1 MLRQDIIPCRSRYI
15 VFNGH
20 ICAQYA
26 LPQLHMNPNHKRDWS
41 MYKMT
46 GSPYFYNVKSVG
58 YYCAFCRINSN
69 NILVRYI
76 FMVFLL
82 PFLLF

>member
-1 MLRQDIIPCRSRYI
+1 
-15 VFNGH
+15 
-20 ICAQYA
+20 
-26 LPQLHMNPNHKRDWS
+26 MNPNHRRDWS
-41 MYKMT
+41 MHKMI

-82 PFLLF
+82 LFFVLIFAVRVFV

>member
-1 MLRQDIIPCRSRYI
+1 
-15 VFNGH
+15 
-20 ICAQYA
+20 
-26 LPQLHMNPNHKRDWS
+26 

-82 PFLLF
+82 LFFVLIFAVRVSV